1 MIRAKNKTEVQAALN
16 AQIEEDI
23 VKLEIGLKQLKV
35 QYDMFFNGAL
45 PRQPFEMRS
54 QLNRII
60 RRYENAHIQKYE
72 HRFHF
77 NTLVG
82 RYNTLSELWAKTL
95 RTREEGDRR
104 PTQVE
109 RPRVRGEQLVARCR
123 VSGASADPEEI
134 RRLYDKFVEAHRREG
149 LGDRAIPF
157 EKFTKGIDAQAR
169 RLRKNSGCAEIE
181 LWLVIQDQKVQLKA
195 RPGR

>member
-1 MIRAKNKTEVQAALN
+1 MTPDPELATIETALARLENSIRR
-16 AQIEEDI
+16 
-23 VKLEIGLKQLKV
+23 LKI

-45 PRQPFEMRS
+45 PRQPFELRS

-60 RRYENAHIQKYE
+60 RRYENVHIQKYQ

-82 RYNTLSELWAKTL
+82 RYNTLSELWAKPL
-95 RTREEGDRR
+95 RVREEGDRR

-109 RPRVRGEQLVARCR
+109 RPKVRGEQLVARCR
-123 VSGASADPEEI
+123 ISGASADPEQV

-149 LGDRAIPF
+149 LGDLTIPF

-181 LWLVIQDQKVQLKA
+181 LRLVVKDQKVQLKA